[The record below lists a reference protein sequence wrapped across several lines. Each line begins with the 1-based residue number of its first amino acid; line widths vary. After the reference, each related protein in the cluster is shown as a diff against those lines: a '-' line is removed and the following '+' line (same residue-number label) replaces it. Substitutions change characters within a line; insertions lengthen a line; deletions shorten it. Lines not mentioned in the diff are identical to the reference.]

1 MKKIVLITLT
11 MFIELCLSKVTFA
24 YQTSILESYESTSST
39 GYCEIRTSVYLNKI
53 FDLKN
58 ISVKFTQDDQY
69 YIFHVTGN
77 TTVNIYKDFART
89 TIVSGGGGIAPLLY
103 SKPNFGDGMY
113 IVENDKTPFISFTAG
128 NLYTNVSVSILN
140 QLVESYSFKYYQH
153 SNGTT
158 SNEQLK
164 ENNNGLKYYIGNNLR
179 CSVAGHPPNFVGA
192 RTYPVATKNNGVGV
206 KLLSNASSYY
216 YTYNDVRIGDQPCA
230 DMFYGYM
237 NVKVAIEK
245 RYMDDYRYIC
255 FARSFLYKNSENINT
270 TDHDCKGLSACTQ
283 TIDLKEYAHCDHEWE
298 IKAEDRKNHSIHCKN
313 CQWTKI
319 MPHEFLYEYDGIKH
333 NVCTCSY
340 IEKVNYNFNINDDF
354 TKEVTE
360 TFYSDSVYE
369 KHEFKRKTGYKFK
382 HYEVYETKLSSI
394 NNLSTVSNALNTT
407 LVATTSVLPD
417 NTGQM
422 SMTYVARYDP
432 NSFTINY
439 SNINNK
445 GLEVDGNSEPQKI
458 VYDEVEYLKENL
470 YHEGYTLKGW
480 SKVKAGE
487 RVDLKPL
494 QEVTNY
500 TDEDLYE
507 LTLYPVYTT
516 LDFKIAYNAG
526 NNFLSDGSKYKVV
539 SYTYYDDK
547 EFERV
552 KSTSTETYLQYFI
565 DSYGN
570 KYRAMAE
577 LKKYLDKNGLNNVT
591 VNLFPVF
598 GRSEYSPPTRGD
610 DTNGPNKKK
619 DEKKEEETITE
630 TKENDENFIID
641 DNDSIIYGMSDSTN
655 DLADNEGEKTIKGAV
670 VASLSFIRRNNVDGN
685 KKIDKFAILQMFIR
699 ENLLFCTVSAVL
711 LLISLIIYEIL
722 IINYYRKLKKQ
733 MIN

>member
-24 YQTSILESYESTSST
+24 YQNSILESYESTSST
-39 GYCEIRTSVYLNKI
+39 GYCEIKTSVYLNKI
-53 FDLKN
+53 LDLKN

-77 TTVNIYKDFART
+77 TSVNIYKDFART
-89 TIVSGGGGIAPLLY
+89 TIVGGGGGIAPLLY

-113 IVENDKTPFISFTAG
+113 IVENDKTPFISFTSG

-140 QLVESYSFKYYQH
+140 ELVESYSFKYYQH

-164 ENNNGLKYYIGNNLR
+164 ESNNGIKYYIGNNLR
-179 CSVAGHPPNFVGA
+179 CSVAGRPPNFVGA
-192 RTYPVATKNNGVGV
+192 KNYPVATKNNGVGM

-216 YTYNDVRIGDQPCA
+216 YTYNDVRIGDMPCA

-255 FARSFLYKNSENINT
+255 FARSFLYKNSETINT
-270 TDHDCKGLSACTQ
+270 TDHNCKGLSACTQ

-298 IKAEDRKNHSIHCKN
+298 IKSEDKKTHSIYCKN
-313 CQWTKI
+313 CQWTRI

-360 TFYSDSVYE
+360 TFYTDSEYK
-369 KHEFKRKTGYKFK
+369 KHEFKKKTGYKFK
-382 HYEVYETKLSSI
+382 HYDVYETKLNST
-394 NNLSTVSNALNTT
+394 NNLSTVSNATST
-407 LVATTSVLPD
+407 ILVATTSVLPD
-417 NTGQM
+417 NTGQI
-422 SMTYVARYDP
+422 SMTYVARYKP
-432 NSFTINY
+432 NTFTINY

-445 GLEVDGNSEPQKI
+445 ELKLDGNIEPQKVI
-458 VYDEVEYLKENL
+458 YDEVEYLKENID
-470 YHEGYTLKGW
+470 YEGYTFKGW
-480 SKVKAGE
+480 STTKAGE
-487 RVDLKPL
+487 IADLEPL

-500 TDEDLYE
+500 SAEDLFE
-507 LTLYPVYTT
+507 LTLYPVYSS
-516 LDFKIAYNAG
+516 LDFKIAYNTG
-526 NNFLSDGSKYKVV
+526 NAFLSDGSKYKVL
-539 SYTYYDDK
+539 SYTYYDNK

-552 KSTSTETYLQYFI
+552 RCTSTEDYLLYFR
-565 DSYGN
+565 DNYQN
-570 KYRAMAE
+570 KFYSMAD
-577 LKKYLDKNGLNNVT
+577 LKKYLDRNKLNNVT
-591 VNLFPVF
+591 VNLFPIF
-598 GRSEYSPPTRGD
+598 GKSEHRPAIRGD
-610 DTNGPNKKK
+610 DENGPNDKKNK
-619 DEKKEEETITE
+619 KKEEETIDE
-630 TKENDENFIID
+630 TKEEDENFVID
-641 DNDSIIYGMSDSTN
+641 FDENIIYGMSDSTN
-655 DLADNEGEKTIKGAV
+655 ESMDDDSEGILKGAV
-670 VASLSFIRRNNVDGN
+670 VATLSFIRKNRIDGN
-685 KKIDKFAILQMFIR
+685 KKIDKLAILLLFIR
-699 ENLLFCTVSAVL
+699 NNIILCSISAVL
-711 LLISLIIYEIL
+711 LIILLIIYEVL
-722 IINYYRKLKKQ
+722 IIRYYRKLEKQ